1 MTRDEFA
8 KTIDHAM
15 LWQDTPRELLRK
27 RCQQVV
33 DYGFAC
39 ICCFPSDVPIAKEII
54 GDKANICAVVGY
66 PMGMSTTECK
76 VFEAQ
81 DAIAKGA
88 NEIDVVMNVSR
99 FLNKEYDYVL
109 NELKAVVTACKDA
122 LPTCI
127 VKVIIEVYHLAP
139 DMEAMNKAKTLLPPA
154 EYMEKLVD
162 KDNLRKACE
171 LVIESGA
178 DFVKQA
184 TGYAPDPDF
193 NNLTDNVRAIHEIVG
208 NRIKIKNAGIPKD
221 LDEAVMYVKELG
233 VYRIGHNTMPE
244 WLDEAG
250 ESYWL
255 DK

>member
-1 MTRDEFA
+1 MTKAEFA

-15 LWQDTPRELLRK
+15 LWQDTPRELLKK
-27 RCQQVV
+27 RCADVV
-33 DYGFAC
+33 KYGFAC

-54 GDKANICAVVGY
+54 GDKGNICAVVGY
-66 PMGMSTTECK
+66 PMGMNTTETK
-76 VFEAQ
+76 VFEAL
-81 DAIAKGA
+81 DAIDKGA

-109 NELKAVVTACKDA
+109 NELKAVVNACKEK
-122 LPTCI
+122 LPECI

-139 DMEAMNKAKTLLPPA
+139 AEAMKGAKTMLPP
-154 EYMEKLVD
+154 EEFINKLHNNE
-162 KDNLRKACE
+162 NLAKACE

-178 DFVKQA
+178 DYVKQA

-193 NNLTDNVRAIHEIVG
+193 NNGTQNLIDIHNIVG
-208 NRIKIKNAGIPKD
+208 DRIKVKNAGIPKD
-221 LDEAVMYVKELG
+221 LEEAVYYVKELG
-233 VYRIGHNTMPE
+233 VYRIGHNNMPE

-250 ESYWL
+250 DEFWV